1 MTHNVCP
8 AIADISCPVVCA
20 ELVGFASQ
28 DNQKHK
34 LVVVARTGCVVRS
47 LQSTLMLGLL
57 HMITASALQRV
68 EAALRLVSWFALEGY
83 RHWTKRVM
91 VRHCQEKKTVLRV
104 LEVVAQLHQM

>member
-1 MTHNVCP
+1 MLSCAS
-8 AIADISCPVVCA
+8 AILESSCPVVCA

-68 EAALRLVSWFALEGY
+68 EAALRLVSWFALEGN

-91 VRHCQEKKTVLRV
+91 VRYCQENKTALRV
-104 LEVVAQLHQM
+104 LKLVAQLH